1 MSQEKENSMGLKA
14 LEVGNNKVSH
24 DPVNASASSKP
35 NKKIAAEATQLM
47 TKDLKALTMEHTVLS
62 SKLINQKV
70 DQQNKVQYQN
80 LQEGR

>member
-1 MSQEKENSMGLKA
+1 MQVQAQSN
-14 LEVGNNKVSH
+14 
-24 DPVNASASSKP
+24 

-62 SKLINQKV
+62 SKLRNQKV
-70 DQQNKVQYQN
+70 GQQNEVQYQN

>member
-1 MSQEKENSMGLKA
+1 MSQAKENSMGLKA

-35 NKKIAAEATQLM
+35 NKKIVAEATQLM

>member
-1 MSQEKENSMGLKA
+1 MIQSMQVQA
-14 LEVGNNKVSH
+14 QSN
-24 DPVNASASSKP
+24 